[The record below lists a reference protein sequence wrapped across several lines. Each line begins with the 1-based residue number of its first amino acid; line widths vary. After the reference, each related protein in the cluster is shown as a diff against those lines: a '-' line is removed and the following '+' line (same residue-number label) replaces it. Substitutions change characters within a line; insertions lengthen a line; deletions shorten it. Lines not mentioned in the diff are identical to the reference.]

1 MSYKCQFLYIYFSYI
16 SVLGGL
22 WEVNL
27 KVRLKLVKPVDE
39 NSEYYL
45 YLGEKFGK
53 YNFKSK
59 IFLIKELSENSYMNY
74 SDNREFVSNYSE
86 SKLVFEN
93 ADNSA
98 NFIPMEKDDAKKF
111 IQSRQNS
118 LGYYV
123 YTFNKF

>member
-1 MSYKCQFLYIYFSYI
+1 
-16 SVLGGL
+16 
-22 WEVNL
+22 
-27 KVRLKLVKPVDE
+27 
-39 NSEYYL
+39 
-45 YLGEKFGK
+45 
-53 YNFKSK
+53 
-59 IFLIKELSENSYMNY
+59 MNY
-74 SDNREFVSNYSE
+74 SDNREFVSNYTE

-123 YTFNKF
+123 YTFNKFWGSNSVHIRWVYTMTLKFSARLKSVEFMDKKRKHILHSATFVV

>member
-1 MSYKCQFLYIYFSYI
+1 
-16 SVLGGL
+16 
-22 WEVNL
+22 
-27 KVRLKLVKPVDE
+27 
-39 NSEYYL
+39 
-45 YLGEKFGK
+45 
-53 YNFKSK
+53 
-59 IFLIKELSENSYMNY
+59 MNY
-74 SDNREFVSNYSE
+74 SDNREFVSNYTE

-118 LGYYV
+118 LGHYV